1 MPLGAEKYAQMLG
14 ERLDKYGT
22 QVYLVNTG
30 WSGGPYG
37 TGSRMKLKYT
47 RAMVTAALNGTLNDA
62 EFVHDDRFNVDVPQ
76 SCPNV
81 PSEVLNP
88 RDTWADKDAYDKQ
101 ADRLAEMFVKN
112 FAEKYP
118 DMPKE
123 IAEAGPKAK

>member
-1 MPLGAEKYAQMLG
+1 
-14 ERLDKYGT
+14 
-22 QVYLVNTG
+22 
-30 WSGGPYG
+30 
-37 TGSRMKLKYT
+37 MKLKYT

-101 ADRLAEMFVKN
+101 ADHLANMFVEN
-112 FAEKYP
+112 FKEKYP
-118 DMPKE
+118 DMPEE
-123 IAEAGPKAK
+123 IAAAGPKAK

>member
-1 MPLGAEKYAQMLG
+1 
-14 ERLDKYGT
+14 
-22 QVYLVNTG
+22 
-30 WSGGPYG
+30 
-37 TGSRMKLKYT
+37 MKLKYT

-101 ADRLAEMFVKN
+101 ADRLANMFVEN
-112 FAEKYP
+112 FKEKYP
-118 DMPKE
+118 DMPEE
-123 IAEAGPKAK
+123 IAAAGPKAK